1 MKRMLAE
8 KERKCYQYDHYI
20 KNDTAEYMILYVV
33 CREHWKYQWF
43 CKKHCKLQHFWRKQS
58 PLNVFWSLAI
68 DINGFWVVPPLL
80 SMVFNGQE
88 QLVERLDGMVSM
100 DRSALS
106 WPPLSDIFFR
116 VHTILR
122 NILGFNTILS
132 YDISDLVKNVRTL
145 QEIAW
150 NWWKVRTIHIKSFLY
165 ALNAQK
171 MHKIHNSCCYM
182 SDHKKFIK

>member
-1 MKRMLAE
+1 
-8 KERKCYQYDHYI
+8 
-20 KNDTAEYMILYVV
+20 MILKI
-33 CREHWKYQWF
+33 HWKFQCFSEKKHYQWMF
-43 CKKHCKLQHFWRKQS
+43 FGLW
-58 PLNVFWSLAI
+58 PLT
-68 DINGFWVVPPLL
+68 
-80 SMVFNGQE
+80 SMVFGLFHHRFQWFSMARNTWSN
-88 QLVERLDGMVSM
+88 DGMVSM

-122 NILGFNTILS
+122 NILGFNMILS

-182 SDHKKFIK
+182 SDQKKFIK